1 MRKVKEILRL
11 RHACGLSERQIAESC
26 NLSKGSVSNYLRRA
40 EAANLSWPLPEAVDD
55 TALEAK
61 LFAAKARAAR
71 PEPDWEQ
78 VHKERQRKGVTLL
91 LLWQEYKAQHPTGY
105 EYAAF
110 TIHYRRWLGEQGVTM
125 RQVHAAGEKL
135 FVDYAGMTLV
145 ITDPGSGEMRQGQV
159 FVAVLGASNYTYA
172 EVTESQSGEDW
183 LSSHRRALEFFG
195 GVPKVVVPDNLKA
208 GVKKPCRY
216 EPELNPAYAEFAEHY
231 GLAVVP
237 ARVRKPRDKAKA
249 EVGVQIV
256 ERSILAR
263 LRDRSFFSLR
273 EANEAVWELLA
284 ELNAKPFQKLSG
296 SRQSAFVELERAL
309 LQPLPG
315 EPYNVASWK
324 KAKVNIDYHVEV
336 LGHYYSVPYQ
346 HARQEVEVRLG
357 ELSVEV
363 FQQGK
368 RIASHVRVVDTPRN
382 KGRHTTV
389 VEHMPAAHQRH
400 AEWSPARL
408 ISWAE
413 KTGEHTALVVTHILE
428 SRPHPEQGFRSCLG
442 IMRLGK
448 LYGDTRLESAC
459 CRAHRLRSYSYKSV
473 QSILKHG
480 LDAQPLELE
489 PQLDTPTTQSEHR
502 NVRGAAYYRQEAD
515 PC

>member
-40 EAANLSWPLPEAVDD
+40 EAVNLSWPLPEELDD

-61 LFAAKARAAR
+61 LFAARARAAR
-71 PEPDWEQ
+71 PEPDWEE

-135 FVDYAGMTLV
+135 FVDYAGITLA
-145 ITDPGSGEMRQGQV
+145 ITDPGSGEVRQGQV
-159 FVAVLGASNYTYA
+159 FVAVLGASNYTYT

-183 LSSHRRALEFFG
+183 LGSHRRALEFFG

-208 GVKKPCRY
+208 GVKKSCRY

-273 EANEAVWELLA
+273 EANEAVWELLV
-284 ELNAKPFQKLSG
+284 ELNTKPFQKLSG
-296 SRQSAFVELERAL
+296 SRHSTFVELEKAL
-309 LQPLPG
+309 LQPLPS

-336 LGHYYSVPYQ
+336 SGHYYSVPYQ
-346 HARQEVEVRLG
+346 HARQDVEIRLSEATIEVYR
-357 ELSVEV
+357 
-363 FQQGK
+363 QGK
-368 RIASHVRVVDTPRN
+368 RIASHVRVVDTFRN

-389 VEHMPAAHQRH
+389 AEHMPAAHQRH
-400 AEWSPARL
+400 ADWSPARL
-408 ISWAE
+408 IGWAE
-413 KTGEHTALVVTHILE
+413 KTGENTALVVSHILE

-448 LYGDTRLESAC
+448 LYGEGRLESAC
-459 CRAHRLRSYSYKSV
+459 SRAHRLRSYSYKSI

-480 LDAQPLELE
+480 LDAQPLEPEPLLE
-489 PQLDTPTTQSEHR
+489 TAATQEHR
-502 NVRGAAYYRQEAD
+502 NVRGAEYYRQETK

>member
-11 RHACGLSERQIAESC
+11 RHACGLSERQIAQSC

-40 EAANLSWPLPEAVDD
+40 EAAGLSWPLPETLDN

-61 LFAAKARAAR
+61 LFAAKGRSVR

-78 VHKERQRKGVTLL
+78 VHKEKQRKGVTLL

-110 TIHYRRWLGEQGVTM
+110 TVHYRRWLGEQGVTM
-125 RQVHAAGEKL
+125 RQVHTAGEKL
-135 FVDYAGMTLV
+135 FVDYAGMTLA
-145 ITDPGSGEMRQGQV
+145 ITDPGSGEVRQGQV

-172 EVTESQSGEDW
+172 EVTQSQSSEDW

-208 GVKKPCRY
+208 GVKQPCRY

-256 ERSILAR
+256 KRAILAR

-273 EANEAVWELLA
+273 EANEAVSELLA
-284 ELNAKPFQKLSG
+284 ELNNKPFQKLSG
-296 SRQSAFVELERAL
+296 SRHSTFVELEKTL
-309 LQPLPG
+309 LQPLPN

-324 KAKVNIDYHVEV
+324 KARVNIDYHVEV
-336 LGHYYSVPYQ
+336 GGHLYSVPYQ
-346 HARQEVEVRLG
+346 HARHEVDVRL
-357 ELSVEV
+357 STATIEV
-363 FQQGK
+363 FRQGK
-368 RIASHVRVVDTPRN
+368 RIASHLRVVATPRN

-389 VEHMPAAHQRH
+389 AEHMPAAHQRH
-400 AEWSPARL
+400 ADWSPARL
-408 ISWAE
+408 IGWAE
-413 KTGEHTALVVTHILE
+413 KTGEHTALVVSHILE

-448 LYGDTRLESAC
+448 LYGDARLEAAAT
-459 CRAHRLRSYSYKSV
+459 RAHRLRSYSYKSI

-480 LDAQPLELE
+480 LDAQPLEPE
-489 PQLDTPTTQSEHR
+489 PPTDTTTHEHR
-502 NVRGAAYYRQEAD
+502 NVRGAEYYRQETK